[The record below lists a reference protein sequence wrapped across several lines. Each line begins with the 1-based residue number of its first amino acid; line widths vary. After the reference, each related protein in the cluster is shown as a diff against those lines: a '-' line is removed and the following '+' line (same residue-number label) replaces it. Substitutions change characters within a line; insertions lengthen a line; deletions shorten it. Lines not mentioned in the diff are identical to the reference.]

1 MIDLAIAYKDRM
13 NKRDSIEE
21 LSVLWQEINANRESI
36 SKFYKWLVN
45 AKDSQKI
52 VLTNPPV

>member
-13 NKRDSIEE
+13 NKCDSIEE